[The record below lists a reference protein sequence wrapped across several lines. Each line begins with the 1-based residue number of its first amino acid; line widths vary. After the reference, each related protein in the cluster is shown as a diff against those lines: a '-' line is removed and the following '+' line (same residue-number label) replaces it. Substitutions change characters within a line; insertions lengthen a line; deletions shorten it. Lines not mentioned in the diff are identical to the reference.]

1 MMVFWEWKVS
11 LKLQINLYRIDI
23 FTTLYFSTQ
32 EHGVCVCVCVCITPQ
47 FCVYIH
53 THTPCSYTPQF
64 AQVHIFAFQELFF
77 SSHRFCRFFVKLMSK
92 YFFKFWYYKCGLLCC
107 YFLLTYFLYL

>member
-1 MMVFWEWKVS
+1 MLVFWEWKVS

-32 EHGVCVCVCVCITPQ
+32 EHGVRI
-47 FCVYIH
+47 YIYIYIY
-53 THTPCSYTPQF
+53 THQF

-77 SSHRFCRFFVKLMSK
+77 SSRRFCRSFVKFMSK

>member
-53 THTPCSYTPQF
+53 THTHHVLIHLSLRKCTYLHF
-64 AQVHIFAFQELFF
+64 RNFF
-77 SSHRFCRFFVKLMSK
+77 SLPIGFADSLLNLCLNIFLSFGIINVVCYAVIFF
-92 YFFKFWYYKCGLLCC
+92 
-107 YFLLTYFLYL
+107 